1 MVAASTCGNAPMT
14 LGIVV
19 VAQAQSLSRFDTTF
33 VRIVDQALG
42 SPGFAVLAIATAFA
56 VGAVHAL
63 APGHGKAIA
72 AAYLV
77 GERGRPRDAVLLG
90 AAVAVMH
97 TASVLI
103 LGLGLQAV
111 VSGSGGLPG
120 FTEDVTPVLRVASGL
135 LVVAVGIVLL
145 VRRFRGSAG
154 HDHDHT
160 HRHDHAQASPPG
172 TAPFSR
178 RGLVVLGMAGGLL
191 PSPSA
196 FLVLVTTSFTGR
208 LWFGLI
214 LLTVF
219 SLGLASTLTLLGLA
233 VVRGRTAILARI
245 DSDRR
250 RRVVAAAARAGA
262 VAVLLGGVVMTIA
275 GVLAL
280 PWGL

>member
-1 MVAASTCGNAPMT
+1 MT
-14 LGIVV
+14 LGVV
-19 VAQAQSLSRFDTTF
+19 VMAQAQSLSRFDTTF

-42 SPGFAVLAIATAFA
+42 SPGFALLAIATAFG

-63 APGHGKAIA
+63 APGHAKAIA

-97 TASVLI
+97 TASVLV

-120 FTEDVTPVLRVASGL
+120 FTADVTPVLRVASGL
-135 LVVAVGIVLL
+135 LVVAVGIVLV
-145 VRRFRGSAG
+145 VRRFRGRPS
-154 HDHDHT
+154 
-160 HRHDHAQASPPG
+160 HRHEHDENHGHAHVLPPG
-172 TAPFSR
+172 TTPFSR

-233 VVRGRTAILARI
+233 VVRGRTALLARI
-245 DSDRR
+245 DSERR
-250 RRVVAAAARAGA
+250 RRMLDLAARLGA
-262 VAVLLGGVVMTIA
+262 VAVLLGGVVMTVA

-280 PWGL
+280 LRGL